1 MSTESVDHVDQDY
14 GLIVQ
19 QPGKPQQ
26 VLVKSLMMILSY
38 RYGLDIIVASSFV
51 EAFALI
57 KKHGSR
63 VRCTFIIHSK
73 KLDSTTVVSGLN
85 QDGEIPLFL
94 LLPVA
99 LIEMH
104 RRMCHR
110 IDNVFFCAW
119 ERAFRH
125 TGSSLHQM
133 IETAFAE
140 HGIGEL
146 FENLENA
153 SHQEA
158 QQRVARRLQNLNTL
172 PTLPEVALRILAMV
186 DDPQVTVED
195 LEDVLIND
203 PAIVHK
209 LLRVVNSPVFAGS
222 GHQGGWT
229 LQEAIVR
236 LGRRKVGAIAHQIKL
251 MNSLVRPEDSLFDLH
266 RFWEHSVGCALIAD
280 RLYTQKLV
288 PLPQA
293 IAFNDYWIG
302 GLLHDIGKLVM
313 GFFFWHHFEL
323 VLSRMASE
331 DISFREAEKGFG
343 DAANHEY
350 LGRLLLLTSSVG
362 EDLVE
367 AVGTHHTTGKSP
379 ASLVCLIHLANNISK
394 DLGLGYL
401 REERTEYSESVLKV
415 LDLSEED
422 VAELKEALGPA
433 VVREI
438 GEIVDRCIQAR

>member
-1 MSTESVDHVDQDY
+1 
-14 GLIVQ
+14 
-19 QPGKPQQ
+19 
-26 VLVKSLMMILSY
+26 
-38 RYGLDIIVASSFV
+38 
-51 EAFALI
+51 
-57 KKHGSR
+57 
-63 VRCTFIIHSK
+63 
-73 KLDSTTVVSGLN
+73 
-85 QDGEIPLFL
+85 
-94 LLPVA
+94 
-99 LIEMH
+99 
-104 RRMCHR
+104 
-110 IDNVFFCAW
+110 
-119 ERAFRH
+119 
-125 TGSSLHQM
+125 M

-195 LEDVLIND
+195 LENVLIND

-362 EDLVE
+362 ENLVE
-367 AVGTHHTTGKSP
+367 AVGTHHTTGNAP
-379 ASLVCLIHLANNISK
+379 GSLVCLIHLANNISK

-401 REERTEYSESVLKV
+401 REERTEYSESVLKA
-415 LDLSEED
+415 LDLTEED

-433 VVREI
+433 VAREI
-438 GEIVDRCIQAR
+438 EEIVERCVQTH